1 MPSQTTPPKVL
12 VVDDDYS
19 AANLVK
25 ILLELDGFQVTV
37 CNTLFRA
44 IQLINSNLDALIV
57 DYYLP
62 QDQNGLELLKS
73 IRQGETAAPQNTPVV
88 VISGDHRRRVEAEQA
103 GANSFL
109 LKPYSPRDLSKLL
122 RNLISK
128 GT

>member
-1 MPSQTTPPKVL
+1 MLGETTIPKIL

-25 ILLELDGFQVTV
+25 ILLELEGFQVTV
-37 CNTLFRA
+37 CNTLPRA
-44 IQLINSNLDALIV
+44 IQLTNSNLDALIV

-62 QDQNGLELLKS
+62 QDQNGLELLKA
-73 IRQGETAAPQNTPVV
+73 IRQGETSAPQDTPVV
-88 VISGDHRRRVEAEQA
+88 VISGDYRRRVEAEQA
-103 GANSFL
+103 GANYFL

>member
-1 MPSQTTPPKVL
+1 MPGDTTIPKVL

-25 ILLELDGFQVTV
+25 ILLELEGFQVTV
-37 CNTLFRA
+37 CNTLPRA
-44 IQLINSNLDALIV
+44 VQLTSSSLDALIV

-73 IRQGETAAPQNTPVV
+73 IRQGETSAPKNTPVV

-103 GANSFL
+103 GANHFL